1 MAPLVFRGLP
11 GNQALLFSPAPN
23 EVLPIKLKNNAEF
36 LKSLVEQGRVAC
48 LSSDNLEFLLGVL
61 NSRDP
66 QENPRN
72 PESFHTEFALN
83 RAKSR
88 LERTVK
94 MNKPTYGIP
103 ELIPNLEKL
112 GNNSAVQ
119 FYNLSTSDLTG
130 TCFVFNEVL
139 QGFEFVEKGGSVMK
153 AGADFDLLT
162 RYT

>member
-1 MAPLVFRGLP
+1 
-11 GNQALLFSPAPN
+11 
-23 EVLPIKLKNNAEF
+23 
-36 LKSLVEQGRVAC
+36 
-48 LSSDNLEFLLGVL
+48 
-61 NSRDP
+61 
-66 QENPRN
+66 
-72 PESFHTEFALN
+72 
-83 RAKSR
+83 
-88 LERTVK
+88 

-112 GNNSAVQ
+112 GKNSAVQ